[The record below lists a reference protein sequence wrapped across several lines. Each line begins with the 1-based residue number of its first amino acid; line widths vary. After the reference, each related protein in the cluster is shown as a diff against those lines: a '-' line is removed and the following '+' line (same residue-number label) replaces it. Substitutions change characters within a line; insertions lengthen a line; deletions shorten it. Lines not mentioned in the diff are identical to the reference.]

1 MIDTQNFMRV
11 KVGVGEKPAGWD
23 LADYV
28 MGSFSQD
35 DKGKIDEAIQ
45 DAISAAVLM
54 MQGQVDKAMNNYNAK
69 KQG

>member
-1 MIDTQNFMRV
+1 MLNNV
-11 KVGVGEKPAGWD
+11 KHLAECTGKVPARD
-23 LADYV
+23 P
-28 MGSFSQD
+28 SFLRMTKGSQD

>member
-1 MIDTQNFMRV
+1 M
-11 KVGVGEKPAGWD
+11 
-23 LADYV
+23 ADYV